1 MSGEETIFT
10 WGAPSL
16 KFGWGASDEIGFDL
30 TQYGAKRVLIITDA
44 GLADT
49 DMLHR
54 IVDRMRSYAIDA
66 EIFSQLHVEPTDAS
80 MAQAI
85 GYATEQGP
93 WDAFV
98 AVGGGSSIDTAKAVN
113 LLTTFPGELMD
124 YLNAPI
130 GRAQVPPGTCIS
142 GRRTHR

>member
-1 MSGEETIFT
+1 MLILTDPGLLATGIPYRI
-10 WGAPSL
+10 ADRL
-16 KFGWGASDEIGFDL
+16 RAYEID
-30 TQYGAKRVLIITDA
+30 
-44 GLADT
+44 
-49 DMLHR
+49 
-54 IVDRMRSYAIDA
+54 S
-66 EIFSQLHVEPTDAS
+66 EIFAEVHVEPTDES
-80 MAQAI
+80 MEEAI

-130 GRAQVPPGTCIS
+130 GRAQVPPGN
-142 GRRTHR
+142 